1 VRSTGAI
8 ALWSTIMTPEQQAFY
23 LTTPIEH
30 FTVRVNVD
38 PNLDRN
44 YGPSCDVRITCILG
58 KTHFNMVFLT
68 DEHGELG
75 VPIAVHAVRAT
86 LAHVADIK
94 HSGRT
99 LKLPAF
105 AERLWRA
112 VSQEDR
118 ARIALAGRQYRAAL
132 RDYAA
137 AKAQAPKKK
146 AA

>member
-1 VRSTGAI
+1 
-8 ALWSTIMTPEQQAFY
+8 MTPDY

-44 YGPSCDVRITCILG
+44 YGPSCDVRITCIIG
-58 KTHFNMVFLT
+58 KTHYNMVFLT

-75 VPIAVHAVRAT
+75 VPIAVHYVRAT
-86 LAHVADIK
+86 LAHEADHK
-94 HSGRT
+94 FSPRT
-99 LKLPAF
+99 LKDPAL
-105 AERLWRA
+105 ADRLWRA
-112 VSQEDR
+112 VSQGDR
-118 ARIALAGRQYRAAL
+118 ARITLAGRKYRAAL

-137 AKAQAPKKK
+137 AQATKAPKKK